1 MSQRRSVCSAS
12 LINFTCRGQTIK
24 SLLLRLKT
32 PAPAPRPAPPP
43 RPTAQPRLKG
53 SFSLPFFWTFGHS
66 DISRLRHI
74 VRPCIR
80 PFHVEGNRTREHTN
94 EQRRPSLAINISYCI
109 LHAITA
115 FNCAKVRLLGAGAA
129 RSHCHVRARIPP
141 RWL

>member
-1 MSQRRSVCSAS
+1 MSQLLSVCSAS

-32 PAPAPRPAPPP
+32 SVSPAAAR
-43 RPTAQPRLKG
+43 PRLKG
-53 SFSLPFFWTFGHS
+53 HFSLPCLQTFGHG

-74 VRPCIR
+74 VRRCIR
-80 PFHVEGNRTREHTN
+80 PFHVEGNRTSEHTN

-129 RSHCHVRARIPP
+129 RSRRHVRARIPP
-141 RWL
+141 RRL